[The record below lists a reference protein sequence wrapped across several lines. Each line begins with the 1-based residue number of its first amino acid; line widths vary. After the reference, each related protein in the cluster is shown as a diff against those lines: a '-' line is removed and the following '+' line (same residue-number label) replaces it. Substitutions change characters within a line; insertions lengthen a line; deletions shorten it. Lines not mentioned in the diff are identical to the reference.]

1 MLGFGRPSLW
11 YSFSFPLLELTYATY
26 SKHEKKFEELKIEQ
40 QHSIESYGH
49 ANSKERNGFYS
60 QREVNRM
67 QGL

>member
-49 ANSKERNGFYS
+49 ANEISTKLKGEKWF
-60 QREVNRM
+60 
-67 QGL
+67 LLTT